1 MNPGEPSVNYI
12 TWLKRQRPADESFCQ
27 YHLQINKKFF
37 QNSEKLTLAE
47 ELVDDA
53 KGNSF
58 AGGKPPERF
67 PSDSSRND
75 GEIRRRDEPLLAIRD
90 KTLDAIYHLDRKPS
104 LRDRIRNRRAK
115 WREEEGPKSGEVQR
129 RSFYRSE
136 AEIINWTGFGPT
148 L

>member
-12 TWLKRQRPADESFCQ
+12 TWLKRQRPTDESFCQ
-27 YHLQINKKFF
+27 YHLQIIEKFF
-37 QNSEKLTLAE
+37 QNSENLTLAE
-47 ELVDDA
+47 EIVDDA
-53 KGNSF
+53 HSF

-67 PSDSSRND
+67 PSDSCRND
-75 GEIRRRDEPLLAIRD
+75 GEIKRRDEPLLAIRD
-90 KTLDAIYHLDRKPS
+90 KTLDAIYHLDRRPS

-115 WREEEGPKSGEVQR
+115 WREEAPKCGEAQR